1 MNKSDIV
8 KQQSDFILYTSGDGD
23 VNVEVFLKD
32 ETVWLTQKGISG
44 LFGVNVPAIS
54 KHLANIYKTGE
65 LRKKSTISILETV
78 QNEGGRNVRRKME
91 FYNLDAIISVGYR
104 VNSYQAT
111 QFRIWATRTLK
122 EYIIK
127 GVVMDDER
135 LKQGNQL
142 FGKDYFEELLERIRE
157 IRASERRFYQKITDI
172 YALAAD
178 YYKNAPATKD
188 FFATVQNK
196 LYWAITGKTW
206 LFNFFRVDVSM
217 TKKINH
223 GGHGGHRELLFFSV
237 SSVLS
242 VVFPKPNFRI

>member
-1 MNKSDIV
+1 MNKIDIA
-8 KQQSDFILYTSGDGD
+8 KQQSDFILYTSNEGD

-32 ETVWLTQKGISG
+32 ETVWITQKGISR

-54 KHLANIYKTGE
+54 KHLANIYETGE

-78 QNEGGRNVRRKME
+78 QNEGDRKVRRKME

-122 EYIIK
+122 
-127 GVVMDDER
+127 D
-135 LKQGNQL
+135 
-142 FGKDYFEELLERIRE
+142 
-157 IRASERRFYQKITDI
+157 QKITEI

-178 YYKNAPATKD
+178 YDKNAPVTKD

-196 LYWAITGKTW
+196 LHWAITGKTAAEIIYDSADAIEIHMGLTGW
-206 LFNFFRVDVSM
+206 KQAQDG
-217 TKKINH
+217 KILMKMQDEIPFLH
-223 GGHGGHRELLFFSV
+223 SFLELSNYPILLDKNYISDFDKV
-237 SSVLS
+237 IQCITEG
-242 VVFPKPNFRI
+242 KYD

>member
-1 MNKSDIV
+1 MNKSDIA
-8 KQQSDFILYTSGDGD
+8 KQQSDFILYTSNDGD
-23 VNVEVFLKD
+23 VNVEVVLKD
-32 ETVWLTQKGISG
+32 DTVWLTQKGISR

-54 KHLANIYKTGE
+54 KHLANIYETGE

-78 QNEGGRNVRRKME
+78 QNEGDRKVRRKME

-127 GVVMDDER
+127 GFVMDDER
-135 LKQGNQL
+135 LKQGNQV
-142 FGKDYFEELLERIRE
+142 FGRDYFEELLLRIRE

-178 YYKNAPATKD
+178 YDKNAPATKD
-188 FFATVQNK
+188 FFCNSSEQTQLGN
-196 LYWAITGKTW
+196 
-206 LFNFFRVDVSM
+206 
-217 TKKINH
+217 
-223 GGHGGHRELLFFSV
+223 HRENCCGNNL
-237 SSVLS
+237 
-242 VVFPKPNFRI
+242 